1 MFANKQRN
9 SEINAYFK
17 NNNQLANNLYL
28 NTINVYEDMVLNLQ
42 NEKQIDDIT
51 K

>member
-28 NTINVYEDMVLNLQ
+28 NTINVYEDMVLNPPS
-42 NEKQIDDIT
+42 EKQFHDIT